1 MGIPR
6 SWDACPQDGTPLRV
20 ARGSKLLLDT
30 AGLTQ
35 GSSNA
40 NGWLGISSMF
50 DQHSICEDLNRP
62 NISSAAAVSCSPR
75 AEEML
80 DRVPE
85 GGTFKQLGIA
95 SASGFLRS
103 RVKGDEGSH
112 PRFPVSLWTHCY

>member
-1 MGIPR
+1 M
-6 SWDACPQDGTPLRV
+6 DGWGFVRC
-20 ARGSKLLLDT
+20 
-30 AGLTQ
+30 LT
-35 GSSNA
+35 SILFA
-40 NGWLGISSMF
+40 KISI
-50 DQHSICEDLNRP
+50 DQIK
-62 NISSAAAVSCSPR
+62 SAAAVSCSPR

-112 PRFPVSLWTHCY
+112 PRFPVSLLETLLLVDLFGLNAII